1 MNEGRPQLLV
11 DVNAA
16 DWMTDAEAAA
26 ILRPL
31 LPEVEVV
38 AWGAPHDPARVVALA
53 TSTLR
58 EGLPA
63 RLPALRLI
71 QRLGAGVET
80 LLAAQGLPEG
90 VRIAR
95 LRPDVQAA
103 EIAEYVLGAVI
114 AARRFAVYR
123 PRQAARVWETTAVV
137 PAGDAR
143 ALVLGLGVIG
153 GPVAAALAGLGLRVD
168 GWRRGEGPA
177 PQGVTAHWGAEALDR
192 LLGEADHVACVLPS
206 TPATRGLFDAA
217 RLARMKPGA
226 QLINVGRGDL
236 IDEPAL
242 LAALDAGRPGSAV
255 LDVTAE
261 EPMPPENPLWA
272 HPRATITPHVSG
284 WNLGDGYADVAENV
298 RRALSGAPLLHEV
311 DRARGY

>member
-1 MNEGRPQLLV
+1 MGERPQVLI

-31 LPEVEVV
+31 LPEAEVV
-38 AWGAPHDPARVVALA
+38 EYAAGFDPARVAALA

-58 EGLPA
+58 EGLPG

-80 LLAAQGLPEG
+80 LLAAEGLPED

-103 EIAEYVLGAVI
+103 ESAEYVLGAVI
-114 AARRFAVYR
+114 EARRFAIYR
-123 PRQAARVWETTAVV
+123 ARQAARRWETTPVV
-137 PAGDAR
+137 PAAAAR

-153 GPVAAALAGLGLRVD
+153 GPVAAALAGLGLQVD
-168 GWRRGEGPA
+168 GWRRSEGPA
-177 PQGVTAHWGAEALDR
+177 PAGVTAHWGAAALDR

-206 TPATRGLFDAA
+206 TPRTRGLFDAA
-217 RLARMKPGA
+217 RLSRMRPGA

-236 IDEPAL
+236 IDEAAL
-242 LAALDAGRPGSAV
+242 RAALDAGRPGSAV
-255 LDVTAE
+255 LDVAAE
-261 EPMPPENPLWA
+261 EPMGVENPLWA
-272 HPRATITPHVSG
+272 HPRVAVTPHVSG

-298 RRALSGAPLLHEV
+298 RRVLAGAPLLHEV